1 MVICD
6 VSLLC
11 MEQLLSMIPA
21 STVEDIDCSSEI
33 PNRKDAFIL
42 YTKINTKCL
51 LTQTSFIFK
60 LQYPLFFTK
69 AIISILF
76 VSHPHVQQ
84 KQRRAGG
91 DY

>member
-1 MVICD
+1 
-6 VSLLC
+6 
-11 MEQLLSMIPA
+11 MIPA

-33 PNRKDAFIL
+33 PSKKDAFML
-42 YTKINTKCL
+42 YTKINIKCLLL

-84 KQRRAGG
+84 KQRRVGG